1 MSHVTTSSVFVPI
14 DVGKN
19 VNWFAVYAG
28 LELETLVEPRKVR
41 TTRAGLQ
48 QLTDVV
54 DALLNG
60 GRYTHIVSAMEPT
73 GIYHENWAR
82 ALEARYAAYSS
93 PDSVPCFDFRLINPL
108 VVKRRRGTLQGG
120 RPRSTDPIA
129 LQAIALCLRDDLGDS
144 ASLASS
150 GGLPFAL
157 WAQDLR
163 QSQRQERALK
173 RILHAHIDRLW
184 PGLLV
189 DVRRFREMHPDLEPP
204 QPLAKTR
211 PLTRQRVQA
220 VLLYGPDPYQFLA
233 LGVDGI
239 QAFFRQHI
247 GRCGPV
253 TAQRAYRIVTDAV
266 LPPAPIAAR
275 LASKLQV
282 NARRYYDLLD
292 HIADLDRQADDL
304 VPGSPAEVLTT
315 VPGIGNQ
322 LAARY
327 LAHLKHHRRF
337 DTAAQVWAF
346 AGFDLVTEESGDRQ
360 RLGKITKK
368 GHPGLRDTLYLM
380 AQNVSQRVPAIA
392 RTKVKARQQGKGD
405 VGATLHAAHRVNRIC
420 HRLLYDQV
428 PFDPS
433 RLR

>member
-1 MSHVTTSSVFVPI
+1 MSHVTTSSVFVPV

-41 TTRAGLQ
+41 TTRAGLE

-54 DALLNG
+54 DALLHG
-60 GRYTHIVSAMEPT
+60 GRYTHVVSAMEPT

-93 PDSVPCFDFRLINPL
+93 LDSVPCFDFRLINPL
-108 VVKRRRGTLQGG
+108 VVKRRRCTLEGG
-120 RPRSTDPIA
+120 RPRSTDPLA

-144 ASLASS
+144 ARLAAS
-150 GGLPFAL
+150 GGLAFAL

-163 QSQRQERALK
+163 QSQRQRRALK
-173 RILHAHIDRLW
+173 RMLHAHIDRLW

-189 DVRRFREMHPDLEPP
+189 DVGRFRNMHTDLEAPA
-204 QPLAKTR
+204 PLVQTR
-211 PLTRQRVQA
+211 PLTRLSLQA
-220 VLLYGPDPYQFLA
+220 VLLYGPDPYQFLS

-239 QAFFRQHI
+239 QAFFRQRV
-247 GRCGPV
+247 GRCGRA
-253 TAQRAYRIVTDAV
+253 TAQRAYQIVTDAV
-266 LPPAPIAAR
+266 LPPAPIAAQ
-275 LASKLQV
+275 LASQLQA
-282 NARRYYDLLD
+282 NARRYYDLVD
-292 HIADLDRQADDL
+292 HITDLHRQAGEL

-327 LAHLKHHRRF
+327 LAYLKHHRRF

-346 AGFDLVTEESGDRQ
+346 AGFDVVTAESGDRQ
-360 RLGKITKK
+360 RWGKITKK

-380 AQNVSQRVPAIA
+380 AQNVAQRVPAIA
-392 RTKVKARQQGKGD
+392 RTKARARERGKGD

-428 PFDPS
+428 PFDPR

>member
-1 MSHVTTSSVFVPI
+1 MSYVATSSVFVPI

-41 TTRAGLQ
+41 TTRAGLE

-54 DALLNG
+54 DALLHG

-108 VVKRRRGTLQGG
+108 VVKRRRSTLEGG

-129 LQAIALCLRDDLGDS
+129 LRAIALCLRDDLGDP
-144 ASLASS
+144 ASITSS

-173 RILHAHIDRLW
+173 RMLHAHLDRLW

-189 DVRRFREMHPDLEPP
+189 DVRRFRDMHPDLEPP
-204 QPLAKTR
+204 QPLVDTR
-211 PLTRQRVQA
+211 PLTRLSVQA
-220 VLLYGPDPYQFLA
+220 VVLHGPDPYQFLD
-233 LGVDGI
+233 LDVDGI
-239 QAFFRQHI
+239 QAFFRQHV
-247 GRCGPV
+247 GRCGRT
-253 TAQRAYRIVTDAV
+253 TAERAYRAVADAV

-275 LASKLQV
+275 LASKLQA
-282 NARRYYDLLD
+282 NARRYYDLVD
-292 HIADLDRQADDL
+292 HIADLDRQADEL

-327 LAHLKHHRRF
+327 LAYLKHHRRF
-337 DTAAQVWAF
+337 DTAAQVWAY

-368 GHPGLRDTLYLM
+368 GHPGLRDTLFLIGFNT
-380 AQNVSQRVPAIA
+380 AQRIPAIA
-392 RTKVKARQQGKGD
+392 RIKTRASRRGKGD
-405 VGATLHAAHRVNRIC
+405 VGATLHAAHRMNRIC
-420 HRLLYDQV
+420 YRLLYDQV
-428 PFDPS
+428 PFDLS